1 MRTRIRDEL
10 GFAAIVSGPRLH
22 RTEDLETAPALH
34 HVRGA
39 EGLCHPSPERVRSLA
54 GASDEPEASAIEQV
68 RRGLRDDPVHD
79 VAASTDRRIAYNVIE
94 GHTIDRTTD
103 VPDPH

>member
-10 GFAAIVSGPRLH
+10 GFAAIVSDPRLH

-39 EGLCHPSPERVRSLA
+39 EGLRHPSPERVRSLA
-54 GASDEPEASAIEQV
+54 GASDEPEVAAIEHV
-68 RRGLRDDPVHD
+68 RRGLRPDPAHD
-79 VAASTDRRIAYNVIE
+79 VAAGPDRRLGPHVVE
-94 GHTIDRTTD
+94 GHPTARSID
-103 VPDPH
+103 P